1 MAMPKTFAHR
11 GLQFSQGRFHRL
23 SRVGEIHLQRSTRLG
38 ADEILIALRA
48 SAREV
53 PAIDWKSAVGAIH
66 EFATVILIEKW
77 LRRSQRV
84 NVNEITDCASEGL
97 IFNELLIDLLLIGQV
112 APLKVPGESIA
123 GGIARAEADLLR
135 FFFICAICVI
145 CGQILLFAFQL
156 PNSA

>member
-1 MAMPKTFAHR
+1 MPKTFAHR

-84 NVNEITDCASEGL
+84 NEITDCASEGL
-97 IFNELLIDLLLIGQV
+97 IFNELLIDLRV
-112 APLKVPGESIA
+112 VFEKVKHHF
-123 GGIARAEADLLR
+123 L
-135 FFFICAICVI
+135 
-145 CGQILLFAFQL
+145 
-156 PNSA
+156 